1 MKKNYLS
8 PNIEVVEL
16 ELNYL
21 MSGSVGSTSEVEA
34 ASGSEGSTVNFSS
47 EFFDNGGSEDW

>member
-21 MSGSVGSTSEVEA
+21 MSGSVGSTSEEQA
-34 ASGSEGSTVNFSS
+34 ASGSSDNTVNFSS

>member
-21 MSGSVGSTSEVEA
+21 MAGSVGSTSDQQAET
-34 ASGSEGSTVNFSS
+34 GSPGSTVNFSS

>member
-21 MSGSVGSTSEVEA
+21 MSGSVGSTSEEQA
-34 ASGSEGSTVNFSS
+34 ASGSEESTVNFAPGMES
-47 EFFDNGGSEDW
+47 GSDDLDW

>member
-21 MSGSVGSTSEVEA
+21 MAGSVGSTSETEA
-34 ASGSEGSTVNFSS
+34 SEGSSNGTVNLSS

>member
-21 MSGSVGSTSEVEA
+21 MSGS
-34 ASGSEGSTVNFSS
+34 
-47 EFFDNGGSEDW
+47 DDLDW

>member
-21 MSGSVGSTSEVEA
+21 MSGSVGSTSEEEA